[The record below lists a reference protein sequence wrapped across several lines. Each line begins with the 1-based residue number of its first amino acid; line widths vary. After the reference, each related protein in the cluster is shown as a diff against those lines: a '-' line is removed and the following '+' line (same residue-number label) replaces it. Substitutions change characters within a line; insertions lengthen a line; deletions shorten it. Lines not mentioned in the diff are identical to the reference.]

1 MRLAAVLLTFVCLS
15 ACGMTPSSSEEDL
28 ARHDDTW
35 RQRQAALDA
44 NAIMQGMARARE
56 QAAEMAR
63 LSR

>member
-1 MRLAAVLLTFVCLS
+1 
-15 ACGMTPSSSEEDL
+15 MTPSSSEEDL